1 MGGRGRAGSAASRPQ
16 AGSARDV
23 LPGQIGGRS
32 SHRARRSRGNGQV
45 PRVLRPPGAQAGL
58 GRTGAST
65 VTGMAGCR
73 EIKQALG
80 VYVLGAIDP
89 AERAQVDE
97 HLSSCQDCREELA
110 SLAGLPAMLRKV
122 PVVEAERLAAPE
134 QDPELAGVPSAEM
147 LTSLIGRTT
156 NVRRIHRWRT
166 VAAAAA
172 VAVVALGGGAFV
184 ANALQSPGAQAPGS
198 SAPSWHQTSGGGPVA
213 GAHLTVRYRD
223 EPWGTQMEVNV
234 TGLQP
239 GSVCQF
245 QVTDATGGK
254 SMVGSWTAWSGTA
267 WYPASTWL
275 GEQELRSFQ
284 VIIDGKVVAAAP
296 VD

>member
-1 MGGRGRAGSAASRPQ
+1 
-16 AGSARDV
+16 
-23 LPGQIGGRS
+23 
-32 SHRARRSRGNGQV
+32 
-45 PRVLRPPGAQAGL
+45 
-58 GRTGAST
+58 
-65 VTGMAGCR
+65 MAGCR

-97 HLSSCQDCREELA
+97 HLSSCQECREELA

-122 PVVEAERLAAPE
+122 PIVEAERLAAPE

-147 LTSLIGRTT
+147 LTSLISRTA

-172 VAVVALGGGAFV
+172 VAIVALGGGAFV
-184 ANALQSPGAQAPGS
+184 ANALQPPGGQ
-198 SAPSWHQTSGGGPVA
+198 PSGQGTVSTHRPWHKTSGTGPAV
-213 GAHLTVRYRD
+213 GTHLTVRYRN
-223 EPWGTQMEVNV
+223 EPWGTQMEVNA

-239 GSVCQF
+239 GSVCEF

-254 SMVGSWTAWSGTA
+254 SVVGSWKAWPGTS

-275 GEQELRSFQ
+275 GEKQLHRFQ
-284 VIIDGKVVAAAP
+284 VTIDGKVVASAQ
-296 VD
+296 VE

>member
-1 MGGRGRAGSAASRPQ
+1 
-16 AGSARDV
+16 
-23 LPGQIGGRS
+23 
-32 SHRARRSRGNGQV
+32 
-45 PRVLRPPGAQAGL
+45 
-58 GRTGAST
+58 
-65 VTGMAGCR
+65 MAGCR

-97 HLSSCQDCREELA
+97 HLSSCQECREELA

-122 PVVEAERLAAPE
+122 PIVEAERLTAPE
-134 QDPELAGVPSAEM
+134 QDPELAGVPSAEL
-147 LTSLIGRTT
+147 LTSLIARTT
-156 NVRRIHRWRT
+156 NVRRMHRWRT
-166 VAAAAA
+166 LAAAAA

-184 ANALQSPGAQAPGS
+184 ANALQSQAAPVPGHTHTAWNQTTGS
-198 SAPSWHQTSGGGPVA
+198 GPVT
-213 GAHLTVRYRD
+213 GAHLTVRYRHQ
-223 EPWGTQMEVNV
+223 PWGTQMEVNV

-254 SMVGSWTAWSGTA
+254 SVVGSWMVWPGTS

-284 VIIDGKVVAAAP
+284 VTIDGKVVATAP
-296 VD
+296 AD

>member
-1 MGGRGRAGSAASRPQ
+1 
-16 AGSARDV
+16 
-23 LPGQIGGRS
+23 
-32 SHRARRSRGNGQV
+32 
-45 PRVLRPPGAQAGL
+45 
-58 GRTGAST
+58 
-65 VTGMAGCR
+65 MAGCR

-97 HLSSCQDCREELA
+97 HLSSCQECREELA

-122 PVVEAERLAAPE
+122 PIVEAERLAALD

-147 LTSLIGRTT
+147 LTSLIARTA

-172 VAVVALGGGAFV
+172 VAIVALGGGV
-184 ANALQSPGAQAPGS
+184 AVAKALQPSGGQAPGQTQN
-198 SAPSWHQTSGGGPVA
+198 SAWQKTTGSGPVA

-223 EPWGTQMEVNV
+223 ESWGTQMEVNV
-234 TGLQP
+234 SGVQP

-254 SMVGSWTAWSGTA
+254 SVVGSWTSWSGAT
-267 WYPASTWL
+267 WYPASVWL
-275 GEQELRSFQ
+275 GEKQLRSFQ
-284 VIIDGKVVAAAP
+284 VTIDGKVVASAAA
-296 VD
+296 D

>member
-1 MGGRGRAGSAASRPQ
+1 
-16 AGSARDV
+16 
-23 LPGQIGGRS
+23 
-32 SHRARRSRGNGQV
+32 
-45 PRVLRPPGAQAGL
+45 
-58 GRTGAST
+58 
-65 VTGMAGCR
+65 MAGCR
-73 EIKQALG
+73 EIRQALG

-97 HLSSCQDCREELA
+97 HLSSCQECREELA

-122 PVVEAERLAAPE
+122 PIAEAERLAAPE

-147 LTSLIGRTT
+147 LTSLIARTT
-156 NVRRIHRWRT
+156 NVRRMHRWRS

-172 VAVVALGGGAFV
+172 VAIAALGGGAFA
-184 ANALQSPGAQAPGS
+184 ANALQSPGHGPVPTVAA
-198 SAPSWHQTSGGGPVA
+198 WHQTSGTGPVT
-213 GAHLTVRYRD
+213 GAHLTVRYQD

-245 QVTDATGGK
+245 QVTDATGGR
-254 SMVGSWTAWSGTA
+254 SVVGSWTAWPGTH

-275 GEQELRSFQ
+275 GERELRSFQ
-284 VIIDGKVVAAAP
+284 VTVDGKVVAAAP
-296 VD
+296 ME

>member
-1 MGGRGRAGSAASRPQ
+1 
-16 AGSARDV
+16 
-23 LPGQIGGRS
+23 
-32 SHRARRSRGNGQV
+32 
-45 PRVLRPPGAQAGL
+45 
-58 GRTGAST
+58 
-65 VTGMAGCR
+65 MAGCR

-89 AERAQVDE
+89 AERAVVDE
-97 HLSSCQDCREELA
+97 HLSSCHECREELA
-110 SLAGLPAMLRKV
+110 SLAGLPALLRKV
-122 PVVEAERLAAPE
+122 PIVEAERLAAPE

-147 LTSLIGRTT
+147 LTSLVARTA
-156 NVRRIHRWRT
+156 NVRRVHRWRT

-172 VAVVALGGGAFV
+172 VAIVALGGGAFV
-184 ANALQSPGAQAPGS
+184 ANALQSPGTPPPVSTGAS
-198 SAPSWHQTSGGGPVA
+198 SWHQTSGTGAVA
-213 GAHLTVRYRD
+213 GAHLTVRYRN

>member
-1 MGGRGRAGSAASRPQ
+1 
-16 AGSARDV
+16 
-23 LPGQIGGRS
+23 
-32 SHRARRSRGNGQV
+32 
-45 PRVLRPPGAQAGL
+45 
-58 GRTGAST
+58 
-65 VTGMAGCR
+65 MAGCR

-97 HLSSCQDCREELA
+97 HLSSCQECREELA
-110 SLAGLPAMLRKV
+110 SLAGLPALLRKV
-122 PVVEAERLAAPE
+122 PIVEAERLAAAE

-147 LTSLIGRTT
+147 LTSLIARTT

-172 VAVVALGGGAFV
+172 VAVVALGGGAFA
-184 ANALQSPGAQAPGS
+184 ANALQSSGGHAPPGQTQH
-198 SAPSWHQTSGGGPVA
+198 SAWQQTSGNGPVA
-213 GAHLTVRYRD
+213 GAHLTVRYRS

-254 SMVGSWTAWSGTA
+254 SMVGSWEAWQDTA

-275 GEQELRSFQ
+275 GEKELRSFQ
-284 VIIDGKVVAAAP
+284 VTVDGKVIAAAP
-296 VD
+296 AD

>member
-1 MGGRGRAGSAASRPQ
+1 
-16 AGSARDV
+16 
-23 LPGQIGGRS
+23 
-32 SHRARRSRGNGQV
+32 
-45 PRVLRPPGAQAGL
+45 
-58 GRTGAST
+58 
-65 VTGMAGCR
+65 MAGCR
-73 EIKQALG
+73 EIRQALG

-89 AERAQVDE
+89 AERARVDE
-97 HLSSCQDCREELA
+97 HLSSCHECREELA

-122 PVVEAERLAAPE
+122 PIVEAERLAAPE
-134 QDPELAGVPSAEM
+134 QDPELAGVPSAEL
-147 LTSLIGRTT
+147 LTSLISRTS

-172 VAVVALGGGAFV
+172 VAIVALGGGAFV
-184 ANALQSPGAQAPGS
+184 ANALQPPSSQGS
-198 SAPSWHQTSGGGPVA
+198 GQINVMPWHKSIGNGLA
-213 GAHLTVRYRD
+213 GAHLTVRYRSQ
-223 EPWGTQMEVNV
+223 PWGTQMEVNV

-254 SMVGSWTAWSGTA
+254 SMVGSWQAWGDSS

-275 GEQELRSFQ
+275 GEKQLRSFQ
-284 VIIDGKVVAAAP
+284 VTINGKVIASAR